1 MNEKDIEKAKLN
13 LKNVEFNNSEED
25 EEIIEE
31 ENHPK
36 KGNNNKMDDKSKLII
51 AICGVVIAVLLL
63 IIILFATGVIGGSK
77 TNPEDKEP
85 DSEDVTPIDPDTKE
99 ETIEVASKTSY
110 FLDDNYLYVEDGN
123 NRYITG
129 LEGNVVLKLDKKYG
143 LSQGS
148 TNYLTYI
155 ESNEAKYTNFI
166 IKKVDGDRVIDLIK
180 LEPEGSSGTLID
192 NKNNLVGVYDKDG
205 SRLHVITN
213 NVSKVIDL
221 GSNMIYSFSIAEG
234 EPKYLYNSRYAVI
247 LGNDNKYGLYDVK
260 DEKILID
267 PSYEGLIYLYS
278 DVFVAVKDGKSGL
291 VNTNNKVLLDF
302 DYDYITYANG
312 LYFVGYQEKIHIFNS
327 KYEEIGEP
335 IEVSDYDD
343 LTYYPCCGSVNSF
356 EVKAFKDKVIIRLN
370 ADFNGKTKY
379 GVIDKTGKLVEYPFN
394 NYSIYNNYLVTSKNN
409 STIVTMYDSNMKKI
423 ADYNTGKKDNDLDS
437 AAIYLNNYF
446 IINGRQLFELN
457 TGKFRNNVST
467 LTRTYQSYLV
477 TVNITDKSANAVV
490 TLDEQQIGTLENI
503 DVATFLRKDNNG
515 IKLTKNYFILS
526 LRNKNLIIKK

>member
-1 MNEKDIEKAKLN
+1 MNEKDIEKAKMN

-36 KGNNNKMDDKSKLII
+36 KDGNKMDDKSKLII
-51 AICGVVIAVLLL
+51 IICGIVIAILLL

-77 TNPEDKEP
+77 TEPEDKEP
-85 DSEDVTPIDPDTKE
+85 DSEDVTPIDPETKE
-99 ETIEVASKTSY
+99 ETIEVATKTSY
-110 FLDDNYLYVEDGN
+110 FLDDNYLYVEDGDN
-123 NRYITG
+123 GYITG
-129 LEGNVVLKLDKKYG
+129 LEGNVVLKLDKKHN
-143 LSQGS
+143 LVEGS
-148 TNYLTYI
+148 TNYLVYR
-155 ESNEAKYTNFI
+155 ESNEAKNTKFI
-166 IKKVDGDRVIDLIK
+166 IKKVSEDRVIDVIK
-180 LEPEGSSGTLID
+180 VEPEGSSGYLYD
-192 NKNNLVGVYDKDG
+192 NKGNLVGVYDKTG

-221 GSNMIYSFSIAEG
+221 GSNMIYSFALAEG
-234 EPKYLYNSRYAVI
+234 ENKYIYNSRYAVI
-247 LGNDNKYGLYDVK
+247 LGGDNKYGLYDVK
-260 DEKILID
+260 DEKILIE
-267 PSYEGLIYLYS
+267 PSYEGIEYLYS
-278 DVFVAVKDGKSGL
+278 DVFVGIKNGKSGL
-291 VNTNNKVLLDF
+291 INSNNKVLLDF

-312 LYFVGYQEKIHIFNS
+312 LYFVGYQEKIHILNS

-335 IEVSDYDD
+335 IEIDGYDD
-343 LTYYPCCGSVNSF
+343 LTYHPCCGSVNPFAVKSF
-356 EVKAFKDKVIIRLN
+356 KNNIIIRLN
-370 ADFNGKTKY
+370 NGLGVDTKY
-379 GVIDKTGKLVEYPFN
+379 GVIDKNGKLTEYPFN

-409 STIVTMYDSNMKKI
+409 STVVTMYDSNMKKV
-423 ADYNTGKKDNDLDS
+423 ADYNTGRKDNDLDS

-467 LTRTYQSYLV
+467 LTRSYQSYMI

-503 DVATFLRKDNNG
+503 DIAAFLRKDNNG